1 MSNNNKVIVSSGK
14 GTILN
19 YFGLANTYN
28 PFTDENALQAV
39 QNLDF
44 EIPTAEPFV
53 NAGYVA
59 VSTGLLAT
67 SLSFL
72 NDSVLAIYDT
82 DGTTK
87 IADLTNV
94 IGELGNDKYFPK
106 EGEVFWFNKDGLRGT
121 YFLSN
126 IYAGKKLR
134 IVSGRYVTTS
144 VTSGVL
150 NYIFSLIGTSQ
161 GKKKIIYEQAGEYEF
176 EFPNNPYINNV
187 YISIISG
194 GAGGTAGI
202 GRDALIQP
210 TKGELSKIVIGKT
223 DITVCSGGNIALKR
237 GLVEFTDGICG
248 SASGSGIFLIGQNG
262 SSRIWNTDKKDMS
275 GGKVINNL
283 IGLNVGK
290 GGDGSASGLSSA
302 GGGSGSGAV
311 VEITREMM
319 KQYGSNTIKIT
330 VGAGGKGGTNSQNFN
345 GEDGYDGAAII
356 EYYG

>member
-1 MSNNNKVIVSSGK
+1 MVSSEK

-28 PFTDENALQAV
+28 PFTDENALQVV
-39 QNLDF
+39 QDLDF
-44 EIPTAEPFV
+44 NIPASEPFI
-53 NAGYVA
+53 NSGYVA
-59 VSTGLLAT
+59 VSTGLLT
-67 SLSFL
+67 NSLGFL
-72 NDSVLAIYDT
+72 NDCIFAIYDT
-82 DGTTK
+82 DSTTK
-87 IADLTNV
+87 IIDLINV
-94 IGELGNDKYFPK
+94 IGELGNDKYMPK
-106 EGEVFWFNKDGLRGT
+106 ENQIFWFNKDGLRGT

-126 IYAGKKLR
+126 IYAGKKLK
-134 IVSGRYVTTS
+134 IVSGRFITTS

-161 GKKKIIYEQAGEYEF
+161 GKKKIIYEQSGEYEF
-176 EFPNNPYINNV
+176 EFPNNPYINSV
-187 YISIISG
+187 YIRIISG
-194 GAGGTAGI
+194 GAGGTAGV
-202 GRDALIQP
+202 GRDALIKP
-210 TKGELSKIVIGKT
+210 TNGELSKIVIGKT
-223 DITVCSGGNIALKR
+223 DITVCSGGNIALKS
-237 GLVEFTDGICG
+237 GLVTFTDGICG

-290 GGDGSASGLSSA
+290 GGDGSARGLSSA

-311 VEITREMM
+311 VEITREMIR
-319 KQYGSNTIKIT
+319 QYGSNTIKII

-345 GEDGYDGAAII
+345 GENGYDGAAII